1 MIVDSFLFGWEL
13 DILEM
18 RLHEMDCFVDKFV
31 IIESDK
37 TFQGSDKPFYF
48 EMHKERFSQW
58 SNKIVTVQADLPVTD
73 SPWAREYA
81 SREALKKVLHT
92 FPDNAIILHG
102 DVDEL
107 MSQNLG
113 KNLEYFID
121 DKSIYSLDQK
131 LYSMAV
137 DWLYPMDW
145 DGTTVTRCKNLKSM
159 SILDFRNARLS
170 AKKIRDGWHFTWLG
184 GPEFIERKAASFSHT
199 EDEIQSYIKTMG
211 GRLYSEGYH
220 VRGEKLVPVDI
231 DETFP
236 QYLQERRCPDI
247 WFRPR

>member
-1 MIVDSFLFGWEL
+1 
-13 DILEM
+13 
-18 RLHEMDCFVDKFV
+18 
-31 IIESDK
+31 
-37 TFQGSDKPFYF
+37 
-48 EMHKERFSQW
+48 
-58 SNKIVTVQADLPVTD
+58 
-73 SPWAREYA
+73 
-81 SREALKKVLHT
+81 
-92 FPDNAIILHG
+92 
-102 DVDEL
+102 
-107 MSQNLG
+107 
-113 KNLEYFID
+113 
-121 DKSIYSLDQK
+121 
-131 LYSMAV
+131 
-137 DWLYPMDW
+137 
-145 DGTTVTRCKNLKSM
+145 M